1 MGQFR
6 QISTFVEVVAK
17 GSLSAAARAEGIA
30 PAMIGRRLDAL
41 EQRLGVKLLQR
52 TTRKLALT
60 NEGAAFL
67 EDCQRILGEL
77 EEAEAAVAER
87 SVKASGHLLISAPA
101 GFGRQH
107 VAPLI
112 PSFVAEHRDVTV
124 SLNLNDRLVDLI
136 GEGID
141 VAIRIASLSD
151 SSLVSTKLAD
161 NQRVLVGSPAY
172 LKRAGTPRI
181 PADLAKHNCLA
192 ISSEGS
198 QRGWTF
204 RENGK
209 NVILKVAGNM
219 VCNDGEVL
227 HDWALAG
234 KGLAWRSMWEVGA
247 EIASG
252 QLVTVLDQFAAPGN
266 DIYAVFA
273 QRRHLPLR
281 IRAFVDFLRHSY
293 SQPITGANALSEDA
307 GPAGASAASR
317 LRCSPLRARTDVRF
331 SATSAFA
338 TMCAGVTQEQSRSL
352 PLTQS
357 TQKRAAEPIKHT
369 QNPCLTEI

>member
-6 QISTFVEVVAK
+6 QISTFVEVVAR

-41 EQRLGVKLLQR
+41 EARLGVKLLQR

-60 NEGAAFL
+60 DEGAAFL

-77 EEAEAAVAER
+77 EEAESAVAER
-87 SVKASGHLLISAPA
+87 SARASGHLLVSAPA

-107 VAPLI
+107 VAPLL
-112 PSFVAEHRDVTV
+112 PSFLAEHQDVTV
-124 SLNLNDRLVDLI
+124 NLNLNDRVVDVI
-136 GEGID
+136 GEGVD

-151 SSLVSTKLAD
+151 SSLVGVKLAD
-161 NQRVLVGSPAY
+161 NQRVLVASPAY
-172 LKRAGTPRI
+172 LKRHGVPDTL
-181 PADLAKHNCLA
+181 ADLARHNCLA

-204 RENGK
+204 RDNGK
-209 NVILKVAGNM
+209 LVTLKVAGNM

-234 KGLAWRSMWEVGA
+234 KGLAWRSMWEVGT
-247 EIASG
+247 EIEAG
-252 QLVTVLDQFAAPGN
+252 KLCTVLDAFAAPGN
-266 DIYAVFA
+266 DIHAVFA

-281 IRAFVDFLRHSY
+281 IRAFVDFLRRTY
-293 SQPITGANALSEDA
+293 AQADYW
-307 GPAGASAASR
+307 
-317 LRCSPLRARTDVRF
+317 RARSGT
-331 SATSAFA
+331 
-338 TMCAGVTQEQSRSL
+338 
-352 PLTQS
+352 
-357 TQKRAAEPIKHT
+357 
-369 QNPCLTEI
+369 

>member
-6 QISTFVEVVAK
+6 QISTFVDVVAR

-41 EQRLGVKLLQR
+41 EARLGVKLLQR

-60 NEGAAFL
+60 DEGAAFL

-77 EEAEAAVAER
+77 EEAESAVAER
-87 SVKASGHLLISAPA
+87 SARASGHLLVSAPA

-107 VAPLI
+107 VAPLL
-112 PSFVAEHRDVTV
+112 PSFLAEHQDVTLN
-124 SLNLNDRLVDLI
+124 LNLNDRVVDVV
-136 GEGID
+136 GEGVD

-151 SSLVSTKLAD
+151 SSLIGVKLAD
-161 NQRVLVGSPAY
+161 NQRVLVASPAY
-172 LKRAGTPRI
+172 LKRHGI
-181 PADLAKHNCLA
+181 PETLADLARHNCLA

-204 RENGK
+204 RDNGK
-209 NVILKVAGNM
+209 LVTLKVAGNM

-234 KGLAWRSMWEVGA
+234 KGLAWRSMWEVGT
-247 EIASG
+247 EIEAG
-252 QLVTVLDQFAAPGN
+252 TLCKVLDRFAAPGN

-281 IRAFVDFLRHSY
+281 IRAFVDFLRRTY
-293 SQPITGANALSEDA
+293 AQPDYW
-307 GPAGASAASR
+307 
-317 LRCSPLRARTDVRF
+317 RT
-331 SATSAFA
+331 
-338 TMCAGVTQEQSRSL
+338 
-352 PLTQS
+352 
-357 TQKRAAEPIKHT
+357 
-369 QNPCLTEI
+369 

>member
-6 QISTFVEVVAK
+6 QISTFVDVVSK

-41 EQRLGVKLLQR
+41 EARLGVKLLQR

-67 EDCQRILGEL
+67 EDCQRILAEL
-77 EEAEAAVAER
+77 EEAESAVAER
-87 SVKASGHLLISAPA
+87 SARASGHLMISAPA

-107 VAPLI
+107 VAPLL
-112 PSFVAEHRDVTV
+112 PSYLAEHRDVQAT
-124 SLNLNDRLVDLI
+124 LNLNDRVVDLI
-136 GEGID
+136 GEGVD

-151 SSLVSTKLAD
+151 SNLVSVKLAD
-161 NQRVLVGSPAY
+161 NERVLVATPGY
-172 LKRAGTPRI
+172 LKRYGEPKT
-181 PADLAKHNCLA
+181 LAELGKHNCLA

-204 RENGK
+204 CENGK
-209 NVILKVAGNM
+209 NVTIKVAGNM
-219 VCNDGEVL
+219 GCNDGQVL

-234 KGLAWRSMWEVGA
+234 KGLAWRSMWEVGS
-247 EIASG
+247 EIESG
-252 QLVTVLDQFAAPGN
+252 QLQTVLDQYAAPGN

-281 IRAFVDFLRHSY
+281 IRTFVDFLRRTY
-293 SQPITGANALSEDA
+293 AQPDYWRKGWE
-307 GPAGASAASR
+307 
-317 LRCSPLRARTDVRF
+317 
-331 SATSAFA
+331 
-338 TMCAGVTQEQSRSL
+338 
-352 PLTQS
+352 
-357 TQKRAAEPIKHT
+357 
-369 QNPCLTEI
+369 

>member
-6 QISTFVEVVAK
+6 QIATFVEVVAR

-60 NEGAAFL
+60 DEGSAFL
-67 EDCQRILGEL
+67 EDCQRILTDL
-77 EEAEAAVAER
+77 EEAETAVAAR
-87 SVKASGHLLISAPA
+87 SAKASGHLLVSAPA

-107 VAPLI
+107 VAPLL
-112 PSFVAEHRDVTV
+112 PSFLAEHREVTV
-124 SLNLNDRLVDLI
+124 NLNLNDRVVDVV
-136 GEGID
+136 GEGVD

-151 SSLVSTKLAD
+151 SNLVAVKLAD
-161 NQRVLVGSPAY
+161 NHRVVVASPAY
-172 LKRAGTPRI
+172 LRRHGAPANL
-181 PADLAKHNCLA
+181 ADLARHNCLA

-204 RENGK
+204 REHGK
-209 NVILKVAGNM
+209 LVTLKVAGNM

-247 EIASG
+247 EIQAG
-252 QLVTVLDQFAAPGN
+252 RLRTVLDAYAAPGN
-266 DIYAVFA
+266 DIHAVFA

-281 IRAFVDFLRHSY
+281 IRALVDFLRHTY
-293 SQPITGANALSEDA
+293 AQADYWKKA
-307 GPAGASAASR
+307 GR
-317 LRCSPLRARTDVRF
+317 
-331 SATSAFA
+331 
-338 TMCAGVTQEQSRSL
+338 
-352 PLTQS
+352 
-357 TQKRAAEPIKHT
+357 K
-369 QNPCLTEI
+369 